1 MKRTAIFLISG
12 LVLALLLA
20 ACGSDDPEPPTG
32 VDSPDPPE
40 AASAGVVKAASQTIV
55 GTEAAGDDAAA
66 SSGGG
71 CEDGTAL
78 TVELQDPAGSGEY
91 VFDPSALSFATGECV
106 NFTFTSETEFHTFTV
121 DALEIDVSVD
131 AEATETFSFTFAS
144 AGEFELICVPHE
156 ALGMVGTIT
165 VSE

>member
-20 ACGSDDPEPPTG
+20 ACSSDDPEPPTG
-32 VDSPDPPE
+32 VDSPAPPE
-40 AASAGVVKAASQTIV
+40 AAAAGVVKAASQSVV
-55 GTEAAGDDAAA
+55 GTVAEGDGGAA
-66 SSGGG
+66 SAGGG
-71 CEDGTAL
+71 CEGGTAR
-78 TVELQDPAGSGEY
+78 TVDLQDPAGSGTY
-91 VFDPSALSFATGECV
+91 QFDPSELSFAKGDCV

-121 DALEIDVSVD
+121 DALDIDVSVD
-131 AEATETFSFTFAS
+131 GEATENLSFTFEA

-156 ALGMVGTIT
+156 LLGMVGTIT